1 MRLRDRSFSAIHGV
15 VLATCAGWFGCASDS
30 STPGAWFVE
39 VSAASGVEFT
49 HDNGASG
56 EFLFPELMQ
65 AGAAFVDFD
74 NDDLLDVYLVQSGP
88 IPPDP
93 GSTQGANRLYR
104 NLGDGRFEEIAG
116 GGGAGDRGY
125 GVGVTAADYDRDGDV
140 DLYVTNLG
148 RNTLLRNDGD
158 DGFTDVTVAAGVG
171 DEGYSTSAVFA
182 DIDADGDLDLYVC
195 NYVAWIPEIERAC
208 FARNGI
214 RDYCAPS
221 AYGRPAPDTLYRND
235 GDGSFTDI
243 SVASGIRSVP
253 ATGLG
258 TVAADFDDD
267 GDTDIY
273 VANDQMA
280 NFLWVNQ
287 GDGTFR
293 DEALLRGC
301 ALNLAGRP
309 EAGMGI
315 AINDIEEDGDW
326 DLFLVHLS
334 GETNTF
340 YRNDGGR
347 FNDETD
353 PAGLGAP
360 SKTCTGFGVGAID
373 FDCDGVLDLFVANG
387 KVRLAGSM
395 EPGDYGER
403 NQLFQGLADGTFRD
417 VTDLGGAALDAVE
430 VSRSA
435 AFGDY
440 DNDGDVDILIAN
452 NEGPARLLRN
462 EACEGRNWLS
472 VRLVGHGSD
481 RDGIGARVTVE
492 AGGRSWMRRVQPGY
506 SYCASNDPRVHVGL
520 GDATIVDRVSV
531 VWPDGSEQSPNDV
544 EAGRLLTID
553 QPR

>member
-1 MRLRDRSFSAIHGV
+1 LPNRSFSAIQGV
-15 VLATCAGWFGCASDS
+15 LLVAGAGWLSCAGGPAPEDA
-30 STPGAWFVE
+30 PLFVE
-39 VSAASGVEFT
+39 VAAAAGLDFS
-49 HDNGASG
+49 HDNGATG

-65 AGAAFVDFD
+65 AGAALVDVD
-74 NDDLLDVYLVQSGP
+74 NDGLLDVYLVQSGP

-93 GSTQGANRLYR
+93 DSSTGANRLYR
-104 NLGDGRFEEIAG
+104 NRGDGTFEELTD

-125 GVGVTAADYDRDGDV
+125 GVGVTAADYDRDGDA

-148 RNTLLRNDGD
+148 RNTLLRNDGAA
-158 DGFTDVTVAAGVG
+158 GFVDVTTTAGVG

-195 NYVAWIPEIERAC
+195 NYVAWTRAIERAC
-208 FARNGI
+208 YARNGI

-221 AYGRPAPDTLYRND
+221 AYGRPAPDSLYRNE
-235 GDGSFTDI
+235 GDGTFTDV
-243 SVASGIRSVP
+243 SRSSGIRSVS

-293 DEALLRGC
+293 DEALVRGC

-347 FNDETD
+347 FNDDTE
-353 PAGLGAP
+353 PRGLGAP

-417 VTDLGGAALDAVE
+417 ITDLGGPALDPVE

-452 NEGPARLLRN
+452 NEGPVRLLRN
-462 EACEGRNWLS
+462 EACEGRSSITVELAG
-472 VRLVGHGSD
+472 RDTD

-520 GDATIVDRVSV
+520 GDVTTVDRITV
-531 VWPDGSEQSPNDV
+531 VWPGGAEQTFESV
-544 EAGRLLTID
+544 EARGVLRVE
-553 QPR
+553 QPQ